1 VSVTSEKETTRPSE
15 LMQEKS
21 KPIVLNDGHVR
32 AARGLLNWTLAD
44 LSARS
49 GISAKTIQRWESNQ
63 HRPTQETRTRIRAA
77 LEEMGIEFLNGGQ
90 PGVRLVGVKTET

>member
-1 VSVTSEKETTRPSE
+1 MSVTSEKETTRPSE

-77 LEEMGIEFLNGGQ
+77 FEEMGIEFLNGGQ